1 MDKRKKGRPCRKG
14 KNVSV
19 CIGRVEHYHSGRTTI
34 YNTYVK
40 CHRKVVRELVAA
52 LRQPLPQIVP
62 QPAKAER
69 PSASNTAVD
78 KNIRK
83 EIIEY
88 ACKVRYHLADEWKS
102 RYEKMWNDILDLDVV
117 SRDIYRVGKQQ
128 GTNFNR
134 NLVANILCYMDSLG
148 VFGKRYNAASM
159 AMALEGSKESSIR
172 AALRKAPS
180 AEIVSRLNRYFEK

>member
-1 MDKRKKGRPCRKG
+1 MDKRKKGRPGRKG

-40 CHRKVVRELVAA
+40 CSKEAAREIVAA
-52 LRQPLPQIVP
+52 IRQPQPQAAP
-62 QPAKAER
+62 QPAKAEC

-78 KNIRK
+78 ENIRK

-102 RYEKMWNDILDLDVV
+102 RYDKMWNDILDLDVV
-117 SRDIYRVGKQQ
+117 SRDIYKVGKQQ

>member
-1 MDKRKKGRPCRKG
+1 MNTRRRGRLGRKG
-14 KNVSV
+14 KDVSV

-78 KNIRK
+78 ENIRK

-117 SRDIYRVGKQQ
+117 SRDIYKVGKQQ

-134 NLVANILCYMDSLG
+134 NLVANILYYMDSLG
-148 VFGKRYNAASM
+148 VFGNSYNAASM

>member
-1 MDKRKKGRPCRKG
+1 MDKRKKGRPGRKG
-14 KNVSV
+14 KDVSV

-78 KNIRK
+78 ENIRK

-117 SRDIYRVGKQQ
+117 SRDIYKVGKQQ

-134 NLVANILCYMDSLG
+134 NLVANILYYMDSLG
-148 VFGKRYNAASM
+148 VFGNSYNAASM